1 MTQATPAGHET
12 QSDQV
17 EDLEDVLDRIEQ
29 AARQQESVSLGE
41 VVEHFGNRS
50 FSPLLLLAGLI
61 TVTPIVGDVPGMP
74 GIMGTLVILIVGQ
87 MLIGR
92 THLWLP
98 AVLRR
103 REISRDKLE
112 RGLGWMRK
120 PARAVDR
127 VLRPRLR
134 VLTQG
139 PGATC
144 VALACLLIGIA
155 LWPLQLVPM
164 APNGAG
170 LALTAFGL
178 ALVADD
184 GVFAL
189 GAYLASFATLAAVLY
204 ALV

>member
-1 MTQATPAGHET
+1 MTQRATAGRQG
-12 QSDQV
+12 QSRQV
-17 EDLEDVLDRIEQ
+17 QDLEDVLDRIEQ
-29 AARQQESVSLGE
+29 AARQQQSVSLGE

-61 TVTPIVGDVPGMP
+61 TITPIVGDIPGMP
-74 GIMGTLVILIVGQ
+74 GIMGTLVILIAGQ
-87 MLIGR
+87 MLLGR
-92 THLWLP
+92 KHLWLP
-98 AVLRR
+98 AVLDRR
-103 REISRDKLE
+103 NISREKLE
-112 RGLGWMRK
+112 RGLGWMRR

-134 VLTQG
+134 TLTQG

-144 VALACLLIGIA
+144 IALACLLIGIA

-178 ALVADD
+178 ALVAND
-184 GVFAL
+184 GLFAL
-189 GAYLASFATLAAVLY
+189 GAYLASFAALAAVLY